1 MSKISKLSA
10 RTQELQTLTLEHIT
24 TFIPQANNGTYFA
37 YFKINNINRQ
47 RNRGHPNMD
56 SDRFFE
62 KEYENLNNA
71 ILEAITGSKEVQN
84 ILARLREEENLDH
97 MAVLNLFLSLDE
109 LFEMI
114 SDKRNNSVVYKL
126 EPMEPKQSKEKEK
139 TIDRPSSSE
148 RWKNKI
154 DGKLLTQ
161 NETLFENYCQGKF
174 NEKAWLKKARIR
186 L

>member
-1 MSKISKLSA
+1 
-10 RTQELQTLTLEHIT
+10 
-24 TFIPQANNGTYFA
+24 
-37 YFKINNINRQ
+37 
-47 RNRGHPNMD
+47 MD

-97 MAVLNLFLSLDE
+97 MAVFNLFLSLDE

-114 SDKRNNSVVYKL
+114 SDKRNSSVAYKL
-126 EPMEPKQSKEKEK
+126 EPVETQRLQEEEK

>member
-1 MSKISKLSA
+1 
-10 RTQELQTLTLEHIT
+10 
-24 TFIPQANNGTYFA
+24 
-37 YFKINNINRQ
+37 
-47 RNRGHPNMD
+47 MD

-62 KEYENLNNA
+62 KEYENLNDA
-71 ILEAITGSKEVQN
+71 ILQAITSSKEVQN
-84 ILARLREEENLDH
+84 ILVRLSEEESLDH

-114 SDKRNNSVVYKL
+114 SDKRNSSVAYKL
-126 EPMEPKQSKEKEK
+126 EPVEPQRSQEEEK
-139 TIDRPSSSE
+139 TIGKPSSSE

-154 DGKLLTQ
+154 DGKFLTL

>member
-1 MSKISKLSA
+1 
-10 RTQELQTLTLEHIT
+10 
-24 TFIPQANNGTYFA
+24 
-37 YFKINNINRQ
+37 
-47 RNRGHPNMD
+47 MD

-62 KEYENLNNA
+62 KEYENLNDA
-71 ILEAITGSKEVQN
+71 ILQAIAGSKEVQN

-114 SDKRNNSVVYKL
+114 SGKRNSSVAYKL
-126 EPMEPKQSKEKEK
+126 EPVELQRSQEEEKS
-139 TIDRPSSSE
+139 IDRLSSSE
-148 RWKNKI
+148 YWKNKI

-161 NETLFENYCQGKF
+161 NETLFEKYFQKKF

>member
-1 MSKISKLSA
+1 VSKISKLSA

-114 SDKRNNSVVYKL
+114 SD
-126 EPMEPKQSKEKEK
+126 
-139 TIDRPSSSE
+139 
-148 RWKNKI
+148 
-154 DGKLLTQ
+154 
-161 NETLFENYCQGKF
+161 
-174 NEKAWLKKARIR
+174 
-186 L
+186 

>member
-1 MSKISKLSA
+1 
-10 RTQELQTLTLEHIT
+10 
-24 TFIPQANNGTYFA
+24 
-37 YFKINNINRQ
+37 
-47 RNRGHPNMD
+47 MD
-56 SDRFFE
+56 SDQFFE
-62 KEYENLNNA
+62 KEYENLNDA
-71 ILEAITGSKEVQN
+71 ILQAIAGSKEVQN
-84 ILARLREEENLDH
+84 ILVRLSEEESLDH

-114 SDKRNNSVVYKL
+114 SDKRNSSVAYKL
-126 EPMEPKQSKEKEK
+126 EPVEPQRSQEEEK
-139 TIDRPSSSE
+139 TIGKPSSSE

-154 DGKLLTQ
+154 DGKFLTL

>member
-1 MSKISKLSA
+1 
-10 RTQELQTLTLEHIT
+10 
-24 TFIPQANNGTYFA
+24 
-37 YFKINNINRQ
+37 
-47 RNRGHPNMD
+47 MD

-62 KEYENLNNA
+62 KEYQNLNDA
-71 ILEAITGSKEVQN
+71 ILQAITGSKEVQN
-84 ILARLREEENLDH
+84 ILARLKKEENLDH

-114 SDKRNNSVVYKL
+114 SDKRNSSVAYKL
-126 EPMEPKQSKEKEK
+126 EPVEPQRSQEEEK
-139 TIDRPSSSE
+139 TIDRSSSSE

-154 DGKLLTQ
+154 DGKLLTL
-161 NETLFENYCQGKF
+161 NETLFENYCQRNF

>member
-1 MSKISKLSA
+1 
-10 RTQELQTLTLEHIT
+10 
-24 TFIPQANNGTYFA
+24 
-37 YFKINNINRQ
+37 
-47 RNRGHPNMD
+47 MD
-56 SDRFFE
+56 SDSFFE
-62 KEYENLNNA
+62 KEYENLNDA
-71 ILEAITGSKEVQN
+71 ILQAIAGSKEVQN

-114 SDKRNNSVVYKL
+114 SDKNNSSVAYK
-126 EPMEPKQSKEKEK
+126 MEPVEPEQSQEEEK

-154 DGKLLTQ
+154 DGKMLTL